1 VSDRASTPDAAL
13 RLLTPG
19 PGRLLFLVEDDVFA
33 QSRVHPPLRVGRLS
47 DHLRALALAGPLLSE
62 PCAGVVGVARS
73 YATQLSELQFVLGEL
88 LPLLRSFDPA
98 RSRAASSPPDLC
110 RDFRELEECTS
121 DLQNALEGKDAGPD
135 TSALALKN
143 RAALT
148 QLLRLP
154 CALAGTAVIPLA
166 PVRRSRRGEIQVVV
180 DGQRYRYRLDATR
193 PVANFLQAL
202 NRAAE
207 WSFSRAIVED
217 PILQRRA
224 ADLLN
229 LVRSILSA
237 CGASGPELRFAISQ
251 GSRLELLHSGGF
263 WVLVYGPARNR
274 VRDHTPFFVGLAI
287 RGTTRRERLA
297 MAPGISPTTD
307 GFFTPNGEPKRGG
320 ICLGSQEQYRRL
332 QSAFFT
338 DAEAFLYWLDASVI
352 VATHR
357 SAFHHQW
364 RAEHPRKRARRR
376 PIQPRR

>member
-1 VSDRASTPDAAL
+1 MSDWARTPNAAL
-13 RLLTPG
+13 QLLTPG

-33 QSRVHPPLRVGRLS
+33 QSREHPPLRVGRLS
-47 DHLRALALAGPLLSE
+47 DHIRALALAGPSLLE

-73 YATQLSELQFVLGEL
+73 YAMQLCELQFVLGEL
-88 LPLLRSFDPA
+88 LPLLRSLDLD
-98 RSRAASSPPDLC
+98 RSRAASSPPDLS
-110 RDFRELEECTS
+110 RDFRELEQRAS

-193 PVANFLQAL
+193 PVANFHQVL

-207 WSFSRAIVED
+207 WSFSRTVVED

-224 ADLLN
+224 TDLMN
-229 LVRSILSA
+229 FVQSILDS
-237 CGASGPELRFAISQ
+237 CGVNRPELRVVVPQ
-251 GSRLELLHSGGF
+251 GSRFELQHSGGF
-263 WVLVYGPARNR
+263 WVLVYGPARR
-274 VRDHTPFFVGLAI
+274 RFRDCTPFFVGLAI

-297 MAPGISPTTD
+297 MAPGISPTAD

-364 RAEHPRKRARRR
+364 RTQHSRKRALRR
-376 PIQPRR
+376 PIHPRT